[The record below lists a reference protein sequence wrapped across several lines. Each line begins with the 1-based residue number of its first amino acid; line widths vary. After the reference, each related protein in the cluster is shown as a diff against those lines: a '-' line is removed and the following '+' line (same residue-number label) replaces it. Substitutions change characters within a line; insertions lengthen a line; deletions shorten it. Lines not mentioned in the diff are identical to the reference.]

1 MAFTCLFLRVVFN
14 IFLHLR
20 PRVKKI
26 TGGGSFPWNE
36 CRMPLS
42 AVEEGGG
49 GELGT
54 VEEEGVEEEG
64 EEPKK
69 RKPPP
74 RKSRTSSRTATAET
88 EDTEGN
94 SS

>member
-54 VEEEGVEEEG
+54 VEEGIEEEG
-64 EEPKK
+64 EEQKK